1 MQTET
6 PPPTEAAEDPAI
18 AEAGDSAVQVDRP
31 DASQLVDRT
40 PEWARLTRSAMIWS
54 VVVAGLWVFFNY
66 QPVWHTDVWGHLKYG
81 QEIVSRGG
89 IPETEP
95 FLPLAQGIPFRD
107 TAWLSQVLTYELYS
121 IAGVTSLR
129 FIHALLLTIAAV
141 ALLIRFRSRTDSY
154 AIPLIGLAISLAI
167 VWKSLFIVRPQLAGW
182 TCFVVIFSLLTAR
195 RWNRWNWVLIPG
207 LFALWANLHG
217 SFPVGLGLLGM
228 LWLGRAIDVC
238 WRTGKLSSLWRDQK
252 ASRLF
257 VLTELAVVAAL
268 LNPYGVGIYPAI
280 ESISSNLNVRD
291 LIEWDPITLRMTH
304 GKGFAIATLL
314 LLLVYRWSPRRVS
327 FAEPL
332 LLCGFGLAALWA
344 VRMMVWWAPLAA
356 WFLVLHGS
364 ALMNRWERRKAAQ
377 AESDEE
383 QDDSPIRTGMNTV
396 IVIGICWIAFAI
408 TPFGATVL
416 HGYPQDN
423 EEFAKLFKNNVSSDT
438 PVDLT
443 RYLAAHP
450 PEGLVF
456 NTYEWGD
463 YLLWAGPEDLQVYTN
478 SHAHLLP
485 REIWND
491 YFTISRMASGW
502 DDKLAR
508 YGVNTVV
515 IDKKYHERFLEGMK
529 RDPEWK
535 LDYEDPLGAIFLRR
549 HPIPNQIRLAGE
561 GGGNE

>member
-54 VVVAGLWVFFNY
+54 VFVAGLWVFFNY

-238 WRTGKLSSLWRDQK
+238 WRTGNLSSLWRDQK

-257 VLTELAVVAAL
+257 VLTELAVVATL

-416 HGYPQDN
+416 HGSTC
-423 EEFAKLFKNNVSSDT
+423 EC
-438 PVDLT
+438 
-443 RYLAAHP
+443 
-450 PEGLVF
+450 
-456 NTYEWGD
+456 
-463 YLLWAGPEDLQVYTN
+463 
-478 SHAHLLP
+478 
-485 REIWND
+485 
-491 YFTISRMASGW
+491 
-502 DDKLAR
+502 
-508 YGVNTVV
+508 
-515 IDKKYHERFLEGMK
+515 
-529 RDPEWK
+529 
-535 LDYEDPLGAIFLRR
+535 
-549 HPIPNQIRLAGE
+549 
-561 GGGNE
+561 